1 MNAKLNFNTLNVPN
15 MSMISLTKPHVV
27 FITTRAYLIVRSLKI
42 HTIFL
47 KHPVY
52 AFLDLF
58 PITCKKW
65 LLRPDRPAKIQS
77 PSFAAMHAGKPR
89 PLQNTDYDKIRLEI
103 DLQRPLSQT

>member
-15 MSMISLTKPHVV
+15 MSMVSLTKPHVV

-52 AFLDLF
+52 ALLDLF

-77 PSFAAMHAGKPR
+77 PSFAAMHAG
-89 PLQNTDYDKIRLEI
+89 
-103 DLQRPLSQT
+103 